1 MLGNALTDVG
11 LVRKENED
19 KYLLSLERGLFVVA
33 DGMGGH
39 HGGGTASRLAIEVID
54 SEFCF
59 SKKGGATAINLQ
71 SALNKA
77 NAVIY
82 EKSCDERF
90 KGMGT
95 TVTAALVDG
104 GFLHLAHIG
113 DSRAYLFRHG
123 ELNQLTQDHSL
134 VNELYQSGS
143 LTREEAKNHPQRNV
157 LTRALGTGIAPQIDL
172 LTIDLQVHDYLLLC
186 TDGLYNHVSEESMMM
201 IIRQTVGLQDK
212 VKMMVEQA
220 LQKGG
225 TDNVTVVLV
234 QYE

>member
-1 MLGNALTDVG
+1 MLANALTDVG

-19 KYLLSLERGLFVVA
+19 KYLLSPERGLFVVA

-39 HGGGTASRLAIEVID
+39 HGGGTASRLAIEVVD

-59 SKKGGATAINLQ
+59 SKNSGATAIDLQ
-71 SALNKA
+71 NVLNKA
-77 NAVIY
+77 NMAIY
-82 EKSCDERF
+82 EKGCDEQY

-95 TVTAALVDG
+95 TVTAALVDE

-113 DSRAYLFRHG
+113 DSRAYLLRHG
-123 ELNQLTQDHSL
+123 ELKQLTQDHSL